1 SAHTSSTS
9 PVGPQSRGWAQNSTA
24 CCVATRC
31 CPTGRAATPWCTRS
45 STSNGRRCATICD
58 TAWTATADGGRM
70 PSATAD
76 LLAGVGRVCLALAEG
91 TEGLT
96 HGGET
101 WFVRR
106 RSFAKFVDPEKHRLD
121 ERHVAFWAAAPSGD
135 RQELVAEDPQ
145 RFFVPRFGGY
155 DWVGMR
161 LDLQP
166 DGCDWQEV

>member
-1 SAHTSSTS
+1 
-9 PVGPQSRGWAQNSTA
+9 
-24 CCVATRC
+24 
-31 CPTGRAATPWCTRS
+31 
-45 STSNGRRCATICD
+45 
-58 TAWTATADGGRM
+58 M

-76 LLAGVGRVCLALAEG
+76 LLAGARRLCLALPEV

-121 ERHVAFWAAAPSGD
+121 ERHVAFWAAAPSGA
-135 RQELVAEDPQ
+135 RNELVAEDPQ
-145 RFFVPRFGGY
+145 RFFLPRFGGY

-166 DGCDWQEV
+166 DGPDWQEVGEILMDAYRQVAPKFLAALLEKDCELPA

>member
-1 SAHTSSTS
+1 M
-9 PVGPQSRGWAQNSTA
+9 P
-24 CCVATRC
+24 
-31 CPTGRAATPWCTRS
+31 AATE
-45 STSNGRRCATICD
+45 
-58 TAWTATADGGRM
+58 
-70 PSATAD
+70 D
-76 LLAGVGRVCLALAEG
+76 LLAGVRRLCMALPEV

-121 ERHVAFWAAAPSGD
+121 ERHVAFWAAAPPGA
-135 RQELVAEDPQ
+135 RNELVAEDPR

-161 LDLQP
+161 LDLHP
-166 DGCDWQEV
+166 TDPTGRRSPKSSRMPIASVAPKFLIARLD

>member
-1 SAHTSSTS
+1 
-9 PVGPQSRGWAQNSTA
+9 
-24 CCVATRC
+24 
-31 CPTGRAATPWCTRS
+31 
-45 STSNGRRCATICD
+45 
-58 TAWTATADGGRM
+58 M
-70 PSATAD
+70 PSATHD
-76 LLAGVGRVCLALAEG
+76 LLAGVRRLCVARPEV

-101 WFVRR
+101 WFVGR

-121 ERHVAFWAAAPSGD
+121 ERHVAFWAAAPPGA
-135 RQELVAEDPQ
+135 RKLVAEDPQ

-166 DGCDWQEV
+166 AGPDWREVAEILTDAYRQVAPKFLIARLG